1 MVDVYFH
8 GQACIKIKGKNATVV
23 IDPYD
28 AQFTGLSP
36 LKLAGD
42 IVCVTHAHQDHNNVS
57 AVAQTEEDKVPFEIS
72 GPGEYEKNGVNIEG
86 VGSFHD
92 DSKGR
97 ERGKNTIYNITLDE
111 INFVHLGDLGQKK
124 LTQEQVEQLSNCDVL
139 FIPVGGVFTIDGRDA
154 PDIIAQ
160 LDPRIVVPIH
170 YKTEGLKFPLAE
182 VEPFLKNMGKE
193 SVEKQ
198 PKLAVAKDKLPEELE
213 VVVLEKQ

>member
-1 MVDVYFH
+1 VTFLQPVE
-8 GQACIKIKGKNATVV
+8 AARTSAAAPLVV
-23 IDPYD
+23 SEPD
-28 AQFTGLSP
+28 
-36 LKLAGD
+36 
-42 IVCVTHAHQDHNNVS
+42 N
-57 AVAQTEEDKVPFEIS
+57 KVPFEIS